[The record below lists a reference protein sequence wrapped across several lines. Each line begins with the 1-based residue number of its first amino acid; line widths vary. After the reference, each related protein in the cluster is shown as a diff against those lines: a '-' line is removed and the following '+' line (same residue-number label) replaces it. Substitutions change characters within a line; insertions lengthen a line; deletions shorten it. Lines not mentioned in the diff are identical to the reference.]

1 MTPTREH
8 SQKVKDGMAKA
19 ATEGRKA
26 GRPRKVVQQS
36 PVDETPDVNRGSVDL
51 ATTPETLEPAVGTP
65 SALGPRAADVGRS
78 DPWGPLQF
86 QVLPNTRADLERLA
100 RTTAHRRW
108 LATR

>member
-1 MTPTREH
+1 MTPTLEH

-51 ATTPETLEPAVGTP
+51 ATTPEP
-65 SALGPRAADVGRS
+65 LGG
-78 DPWGPLQF
+78 WC
-86 QVLPNTRADLERLA
+86 
-100 RTTAHRRW
+100 
-108 LATR
+108 